1 MSFSLKLC
9 FLVATEQRRCGA
21 VQVVP
26 WRRRI
31 EGSHLEGTDPSG
43 CKIAASMRR
52 VNRAHRGPRSSLRRC
67 CPRRPSDG
75 ADEQRCD
82 GAAPRDCFHGR
93 GNKEMKFDGAMPEM
107 WLTGEIRNR
116 GGDEAEQA
124 QPGAHARCSTD
135 GLCGLDAAVPMPNAP
150 ETYIY
155 TSKSMGLKHQPTLSL
170 LHAQL
175 SRAPGRHGR
184 RSHTARIHRLVGE
197 VQQDEIL
204 SGLLVSFLQPLLSPW
219 RSSPRR
225 IAMASS
231 PSCKSRNLYP
241 ANNASILRAC
251 LFHCIALH

>member
-1 MSFSLKLC
+1 
-9 FLVATEQRRCGA
+9 
-21 VQVVP
+21 VVP

-204 SGLLVSFLQPLLSPW
+204 SGLLVSFL
-219 RSSPRR
+219 
-225 IAMASS
+225 
-231 PSCKSRNLYP
+231 
-241 ANNASILRAC
+241 
-251 LFHCIALH
+251 